1 VMFMGIYCMAHAIR
15 HFVIRRNMN
24 VKTRDCGTVIDRVP
38 PHALLGASA
47 LVCAALSLSP
57 SPASSA
63 AAPSPPTRAQAT
75 QAQAAQIKVAW
86 VRWLPGGVPLA
97 GYATLAN
104 VSGQSIVLTSAT
116 SAAFH
121 DVSLHQ
127 TVQTGGTVRMSPL
140 DRIAIAPHAV
150 LDFEARGIHLMLMQ
164 PRAAL
169 DPNGAISI
177 ILHFADGSSLTV
189 PFQVRTSAAAP
200 PSD

>member
-1 VMFMGIYCMAHAIR
+1 M
-15 HFVIRRNMN
+15 
-24 VKTRDCGTVIDRVP
+24 VIDRV
-38 PHALLGASA
+38 ALRALPGASA
-47 LVCAALSLSP
+47 FMCTALLLSP

-104 VSGQSIVLTSAT
+104 VSDESIVLTSAT

-169 DPNGAISI
+169 DPNGAVSI

-200 PSD
+200 PRD